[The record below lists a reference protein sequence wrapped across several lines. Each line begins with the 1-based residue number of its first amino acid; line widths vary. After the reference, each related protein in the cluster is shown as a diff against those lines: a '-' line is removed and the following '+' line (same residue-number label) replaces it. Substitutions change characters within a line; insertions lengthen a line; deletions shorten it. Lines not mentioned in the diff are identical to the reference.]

1 MNNEEEIKTA
11 WTIWHIMARLNELI
25 WDRYENEFIEQY
37 LHLEEEKY
45 GQSIQEPWWPPKIPH
60 LWPLQ
65 NTPPS
70 KTDLPLRDC

>member
-11 WTIWHIMARLNELI
+11 WTIWHLTARLNELI

-45 GQSIQEPWWPPKIPH
+45 GQSIQEKDPIAE
-60 LWPLQ
+60 
-65 NTPPS
+65 TE
-70 KTDLPLRDC
+70 